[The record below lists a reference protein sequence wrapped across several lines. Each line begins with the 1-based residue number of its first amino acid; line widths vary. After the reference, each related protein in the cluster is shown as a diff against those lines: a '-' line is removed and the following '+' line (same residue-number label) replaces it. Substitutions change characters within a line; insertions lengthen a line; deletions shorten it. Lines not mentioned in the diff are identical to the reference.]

1 MVQLHSALLIALIIT
16 LGTPFVDGPVIQ
28 AYYLHALLAE
38 SFDKKP
44 PKILFH
50 ILKNFS
56 CM

>member
-1 MVQLHSALLIALIIT
+1 
-16 LGTPFVDGPVIQ
+16 
-28 AYYLHALLAE
+28 LAE

-56 CM
+56 CMWKKKSSTPFVLYCTSYMCAEIIFFAL